1 MEQKTK
7 LGLRTVKPQ
16 SNNPV
21 SFLNQKPNKNK
32 HSEWAHGVAKREDVY
47 MLRYHI

>member
-16 SNNPV
+16 SNNPFSIKSLIKTSTQSGLMV
-21 SFLNQKPNKNK
+21 
-32 HSEWAHGVAKREDVY
+32 
-47 MLRYHI
+47 